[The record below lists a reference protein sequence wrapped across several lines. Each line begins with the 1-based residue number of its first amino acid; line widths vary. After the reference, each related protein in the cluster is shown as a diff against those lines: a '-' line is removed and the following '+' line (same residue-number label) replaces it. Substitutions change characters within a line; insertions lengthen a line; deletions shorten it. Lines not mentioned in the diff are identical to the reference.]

1 MQDYD
6 NLKFELQ
13 AVNQSICELMR
24 RARTVPAT
32 SEQIFEE
39 WETACH
45 KILVQLADDWIRV
58 AVVGAIKS
66 GKSTLINAMLAGD
79 YLKRGAGV
87 VTSMVTRLRRGDKLR
102 ARIYFKSWEEVNGD
116 IERALMLFP
125 SSEWRSRKDAF
136 DIRRETDRRDL
147 AA

>member
-87 VTSMVTRLRRGDKLR
+87 VTSMVTRLRCGPRLK
-102 ARIYFKSWEEVNGD
+102 ARLYFKSWDEVNAD
-116 IERALMLFP
+116 IQRALALFP
-125 SSEWRSRKDAF
+125 ASEWGSRKESF
-136 DIRRETDRRDL
+136 DIRRAVDRREL
-147 AA
+147 EA